1 MLTPTTMLKDIFICM
16 NSQRSQ
22 KPAVALSLLPL
33 VCEREIKAQVL
44 PRDNIRAVDLDLP
57 ADELASIEVVIRY
70 GGYGDR
76 YGQFALLEK
85 ARNRT

>member
-1 MLTPTTMLKDIFICM
+1 MLKDMFICI

-22 KPAVALSLLPL
+22 KPAAALSLLPL
-33 VCEREIKAQVL
+33 VCERKIKAQVL
-44 PRDNIRAVDLDLP
+44 LRGNIQAVDLDLS

-76 YGQFALLEK
+76 YGRFTLLEK
-85 ARNRT
+85 AKNRT